1 VARSVRRSRC
11 SSQAQRKRG
20 RKEIMSAAL
29 YFGVL
34 GSALWLL
41 VPIQTSF
48 LASAALAIA
57 AATLYAAAYFA
68 IKENK
73 K

>member
-1 VARSVRRSRC
+1 
-11 SSQAQRKRG
+11 
-20 RKEIMSAAL
+20 MSAAL